1 MSAVFD
7 AIMLSYSGNFTVTFT
22 PAGTAECLAVGF
34 GVYLVVVALHM
45 RRIKRIPLELAL
57 KTQE

>member
-1 MSAVFD
+1 
-7 AIMLSYSGNFTVTFT
+7 MLSYSGNFTATFT
-22 PAGTAECLAVGF
+22 PAGTAGCLAVGF